1 MITVQIDDISLEQ
14 HITNR
19 AKMIG
24 KTAQQFVRDML
35 IDNLG
40 VSESND
46 FVVRKLDY
54 KKHSKVIFNQLTEEE
69 EEAMIAANPS
79 VKPFSHIEDSAEYV
93 HTIRR
98 KK

>member
-35 IDNLG
+35 SDNLG

-46 FVVRKLDY
+46 FVIQKLDY

-69 EEAMIAANPS
+69 EAMVAANPS
-79 VKPFSHIEDSAEYV
+79 VKLFSHIEDSAEYV